1 MTLSPPPLRTND
13 PTVFGR
19 VAVLMGGTSTERAVS
34 LQSGAHVLAAL
45 RARHINAES
54 VDGMDGLKDALAT
67 RRFDRVFNVLHGHH
81 GGGEDGIVQGVLE
94 AYGLPYT
101 GAGVLGSALTM
112 DKIRTK
118 YVWIATGL
126 PTPRYAVLQRD
137 MGDDAM
143 LAAVDAI
150 GLPIIIKPANE
161 GSSVGVSRVTQIA
174 ALRQAVDL
182 AFRYDRAIL
191 LEELIQ
197 GEEFS
202 VGMVGSWILPS
213 IRIVPAGLWYDYA
226 AKYESSDTHYVCPG
240 LTPAEESALSA
251 LSARAFAVTGC
262 SGWGRIDLMRDA
274 RSGAFY
280 LLEVNTAPG
289 MTSHSLLPSAAA
301 QDGVPFEELVWRVL
315 EQTL

>member
-1 MTLSPPPLRTND
+1 MIVSPPPLRTND

-45 RARHINAES
+45 RARHVNAES
-54 VDGMDGLKDALAT
+54 VDGMAGLKDALAT
-67 RRFDRVFNVLHGHH
+67 RRFDRVFNVLHGHR
-81 GGGEDGIVQGVLE
+81 GGGEDGIVQGVLD

-101 GAGVLGSALTM
+101 GSGVLGSALTM

-137 MGDDAM
+137 MHDDA
-143 LAAVDAI
+143 LVAAVEEI

-174 ALRQAVDL
+174 ELRQAVDQ
-182 AFRYDRAIL
+182 AFRYDTAIL
-191 LEELIQ
+191 VEELIQ
-197 GEEFS
+197 GDELS

-213 IRIVPAGLWYDYA
+213 IRIAPAGLWYDYA
-226 AKYESSDTHYVCPG
+226 AKYESSDTRYVCPG

-251 LSARAFAVTGC
+251 LIARAFAVTGC
-262 SGWGRIDLMRDA
+262 AGWGRIDVMRDA

-289 MTSHSLLPSAAA
+289 MTSHSLLPKAAA
-301 QDGVPFEELVWRVL
+301 QAGVCFEELVWRVL